1 MLHGLSDTS
10 PSVSYHSNQLR
21 CELVRLLNRIQSL
34 HQEGAD
40 IESFLQERIYF
51 DFVSLSRMG
60 LKREQLMQESV
71 SASIMADEPVTQG
84 VIVDIEN
91 FRSKEHLPEKFTFE

>member
-1 MLHGLSDTS
+1 M
-10 PSVSYHSNQLR
+10 
-21 CELVRLLNRIQSL
+21 

-40 IESFLQERIYF
+40 IESFLQERIDF
-51 DFVSLSRMG
+51 DFVSPSLSRMG

-71 SASIMADEPVTQG
+71 SASIPADEPVTQE

-91 FRSKEHLPEKFTFE
+91 FRSKEHLPEKFTIEWIRKLTQWSESDQMVKKSLKQMITS